1 MGRHATYSDEIAQE
15 ILEQLAQG
23 KSLRRICAQEGFPD
37 ESTVRKWVIERPDFG
52 PQYARARDLGLDAM
66 ADETFEIADGR
77 EGGDVARDRLRWDQ
91 RRWYL
96 SKLAPKRYGDKLEV
110 EHQGEVKVELDDQ
123 EAAKRIAFVLATAA
137 AKKETP

>member
-1 MGRHATYSDEIAQE
+1 MGRQTTYSDEIAQE
-15 ILEQLAQG
+15 ILELLAQG
-23 KSLRRICAQEGFPD
+23 KSLRRICAQDGFPP
-37 ESTVRKWVIERPDFG
+37 ESTVRRWAIDNGAFAA
-52 PQYARARDLGLDAM
+52 QYARARDLGLDAM

-137 AKKETP
+137 AKRGTD